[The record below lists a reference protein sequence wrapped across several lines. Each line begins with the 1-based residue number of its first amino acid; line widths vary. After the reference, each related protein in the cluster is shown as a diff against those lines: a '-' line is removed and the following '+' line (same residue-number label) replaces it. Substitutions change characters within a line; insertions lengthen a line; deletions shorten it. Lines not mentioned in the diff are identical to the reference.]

1 MHTKNNK
8 LYFGKYSSTTLA
20 KKFGTPLYVYEADV
34 IRQRYLKLIL
44 HLGAKIETVSR
55 GEITSA
61 LKVGFKSKDILYT
74 SSSVTEEEMVFVIK
88 NNIKVNLDSLSQI
101 ELYGKLNPNGKIGI
115 RINQGIGAGHHSHV
129 ITGGVM
135 SKFGIP
141 LEHLSQAKK
150 LAKKYK
156 LQIVSLHQHIGSNV
170 LDSKILLK
178 AFDKLLETAK
188 DFSELESLDFG
199 GGLGIPYL
207 PKDKNLNLKLL
218 GQEMTRKMNNFSKIY
233 GRELNMILEPGRFLV
248 AEAGTLL
255 ANVTEI
261 KTNPKRTFV
270 GINTG
275 FNHLLRPAMYG
286 SHHEIINA
294 NKIKGAIIKVDV
306 AGNICES
313 GDVFGRDRKISK
325 PKVGD
330 VLAIKNSGAYGYVM
344 ASRYNSRELPREIL
358 IGKNGILRS
367 I

>member
-1 MHTKNNK
+1 MHVRKNK
-8 LYFGKYSSTTLA
+8 LYIGNFSAEALA
-20 KKFGTPLYVYEADV
+20 GKFGTPLYVYEAEK
-34 IRQRYLKLIL
+34 IREKYLELVKNISYPKLCMHYACKANTNLSILKLL
-44 HLGAKIETVSR
+44 KKLGSKVETVSR
-55 GEITSA
+55 GEIISA
-61 LKVGFKSKDILYT
+61 LKAGFKPADIIYT
-74 SSSVTEEEMVFVIK
+74 STSVSKEEMAFVVK
-88 NNIKVNLDSLSQI
+88 NKIQINLDSLSQI
-101 ELYGKLNPNGKIGI
+101 ELYGKLNPNSKVSL

-255 ANVTEI
+255 ANVT
-261 KTNPKRTFV
+261 
-270 GINTG
+270 
-275 FNHLLRPAMYG
+275 
-286 SHHEIINA
+286 
-294 NKIKGAIIKVDV
+294 
-306 AGNICES
+306 
-313 GDVFGRDRKISK
+313 
-325 PKVGD
+325 
-330 VLAIKNSGAYGYVM
+330 
-344 ASRYNSRELPREIL
+344 
-358 IGKNGILRS
+358 
-367 I
+367 